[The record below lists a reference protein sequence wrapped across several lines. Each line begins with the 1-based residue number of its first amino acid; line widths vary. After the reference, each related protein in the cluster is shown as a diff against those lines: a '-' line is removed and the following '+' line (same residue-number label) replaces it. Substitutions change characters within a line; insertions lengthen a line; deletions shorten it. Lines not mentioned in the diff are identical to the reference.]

1 MVRELKRTP
10 LHAWHREHGGQMVE
24 FGGWEMPV
32 SYKRGIIEEH
42 LATRRYGGLFDIS
55 HMGRFIISGKD
66 AVPFLNHAL
75 TNNVLALDP
84 GMAQYT
90 LIPNEKGGALD
101 DAYLYRLDEDNAG
114 PRNYLLVV
122 NAGPREKDWN
132 WLKEQKKK
140 FPGAILENRTEEI
153 GMMAFQGPGAKKV
166 LEKILKLPDPWRN
179 RLRVGQ
185 IDGTWVM
192 VSRTGY
198 TGEPICFEIFIP
210 REKMEFLWQRAL
222 SEGEKEGIVPA
233 GLGARDSLRLE
244 AGLVL
249 YGNELGQDA
258 DGKEIPIYAM
268 LPAARVTVS
277 FSSLKGEFIGKEVLR
292 AQFEEVN
299 ARENDY
305 PLPPKEKRLVPKS
318 IMPFLIP
325 GQGIARRGH
334 EVFANGKP
342 VGHVTSGTMVPYWVF
357 SEAGIL
363 GKVTDERRMRPIGLA
378 YIDSD
383 LEEGQKI
390 EIQYRGK
397 SIHGLIVEK
406 NLSSEAPPYAHP
418 LFVLQEPVKRRGERG
433 LKDLAKELTLKAVQ
447 NTHWRQ
453 KESFN
458 LIPSEQTPSLLVKL
472 FSMMDPSGRY
482 AEHRKFE
489 AFEDK
494 EISYYQGTKMIEEVE
509 RLVIEEFRDFL
520 GCSEVE
526 TRGISGQMANTA
538 VFSGLMDYLN
548 RLYRK
553 RDPRRIRKV
562 MNHHLT
568 RGGHLSAQPM
578 GALRDYVAVD
588 PLMERAAVIEFP
600 VLEDDPYQ
608 IDLKETKDLLEI
620 HKPELIVLGKSM
632 MIYREPLKELAQMI
646 SSMHPKP
653 IILYD
658 MAHVL
663 GLAGP
668 YYQEPFKEG
677 ADIVTSSTHKTFF
690 GSQRG
695 IIASNMSEETEYE
708 DLWETILKRVF
719 PGSVSNHHLGT
730 LLGLLMAAYEMNA
743 FKSEYQKAVISN
755 ARAFAKALKDR
766 GLAVEGNPE
775 LGYTETH
782 QVIVRVG
789 YGNGPVMANR
799 LEENNII
806 VNYQGAPDDEG
817 FTAASCLRMGVQEM
831 TRFGMNEDD
840 FGELAEYISQ
850 VILHGRSLPGELAQ
864 YRKRFM
870 EMKYCL
876 PVEEAGEL
884 IEKLWGALR

>member
-1 MVRELKRTP
+1 
-10 LHAWHREHGGQMVE
+10 
-24 FGGWEMPV
+24 MPV
-32 SYKRGIIEEH
+32 SYRQGIIEEH
-42 LATRRYGGLFDIS
+42 LRTRRYGGLFDIS
-55 HMGRFIISGKD
+55 HMGRFSISGKD
-66 AVPFLNHAL
+66 AVPFLLHVL

-101 DAYLYRLDEDNAG
+101 DAYLYRLDEDHSS
-114 PRNYLLVV
+114 PRSYLLVV
-122 NAGPREKDWN
+122 NAATREKDWN
-132 WLKEQKKK
+132 WFMEQKKG
-140 FPGAILENRTEEI
+140 FSDLILEDKTEEI
-153 GMMAFQGPGAKKV
+153 GMIAFQGPATKNI
-166 LEKILKLPDPWRN
+166 LERILKLPDPWRN
-179 RLRVGQ
+179 RLRVGH
-185 IDGTWVM
+185 IEGTWVM

-198 TGEPICFEIFIP
+198 TGEPLCFEIFIP
-210 REKMEFLWQRAL
+210 REKMELLWQMIL
-222 SEGEKEGIVPA
+222 SGGEKGGVAPA

-249 YGNELGQDA
+249 YGNELGLDPE
-258 DGKEIPIYAM
+258 GKEIPIYAM

-277 FSSLKGEFIGKEVLR
+277 FSPLKGEFIGRESLK

-305 PLPPKEKRLVPKS
+305 PLPPKEKRLIPKS
-318 IMPFLIP
+318 TMPFLIT
-325 GQGIARRGH
+325 GQGIARRGY
-334 EVFANGKP
+334 EIFAGGKT

-357 SEAGIL
+357 NEVGIL
-363 GKVTDERRMRPIGLA
+363 GKPTDEKRMRPIGLA
-378 YIDSD
+378 YIDAD

-390 EIQYRGK
+390 EIRHRGK
-397 SIHGLIVEK
+397 SIQGVIVEK

-418 LFVLQEPVKRRGERG
+418 VFISEKPVKKHRDWN
-433 LKDLAKELTLKAVQ
+433 LKNQATHLMLKAIG

-458 LIPSEQTPSLLVKL
+458 LIPSEQSPSLLVKL
-472 FSMMDPSGRY
+472 FSILDPSGRY

-494 EISYYQGTKMIEEVE
+494 ETFYYQGAKFIEQVE
-509 RLVIEEFRDFL
+509 DSLREEFRTFL
-520 GCSEVE
+520 ECSEVE
-526 TRGISGQMANTA
+526 ARVVSGQMANTA

-553 RDPRRIRKV
+553 KDPRRIRKV

-578 GALRDYVAVD
+578 GALRDFVAID
-588 PLMERAAVIEFP
+588 PLMERAAAIEFP

-608 IDLKETKDLLEI
+608 IDFKETKELIEL

-632 MIYREPLKELAQMI
+632 MIYREPIRELVQMI
-646 SSMHPKP
+646 SGMHPKP

-663 GLAGP
+663 GLTGP
-668 YYQEPFKEG
+668 CYQEPFKEG

-695 IIASNMSEETEYE
+695 VLASNMSKGTEYE
-708 DLWETILKRVF
+708 DLWESILRRVF

-743 FKSEYQKAVISN
+743 FRSEYQKAVVSN
-755 ARAFAKALKDR
+755 AKAFAKGLKDQ
-766 GLAVEGNPE
+766 GLAVEGNPV

-789 YGNGPVMANR
+789 YGKGPAMANR
-799 LEENNII
+799 LEESNII

-831 TRFGMNEDD
+831 TRFGMKEED
-840 FGELAEYISQ
+840 FGELADYISQ
-850 VILHGRSLPGELAQ
+850 VILHGRPLAAEVAQ
-864 YRKRFM
+864 YRKRFT
-870 EMKYCL
+870 EMGYCL
-876 PVEEAGEL
+876 PAEEAGSL
-884 IEKLWGALR
+884 IEKLWEALR